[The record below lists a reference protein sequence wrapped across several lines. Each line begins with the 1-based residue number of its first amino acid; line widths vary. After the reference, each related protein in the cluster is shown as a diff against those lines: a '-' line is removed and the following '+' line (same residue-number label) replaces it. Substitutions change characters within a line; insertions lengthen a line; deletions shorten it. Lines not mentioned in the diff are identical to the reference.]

1 MHMCL
6 RRIELSP
13 FCWSSRSLRTVQKLI
28 RTVAV
33 WLGTRPPPPQAVW
46 LGTRPPPPQAAQ
58 GEGFQC
64 FEQVLAACGAI
75 WRPLC

>member
-33 WLGTRPPPPQAVW
+33 WLGTRPPPPQA
-46 LGTRPPPPQAAQ
+46 AQ
-58 GEGFQC
+58 GEGFQR